1 MFRKKYIAFLLVF
14 LILIITMGAVSADD
28 NATPHQT
35 FDNVTKL
42 IENAQEDSEITLDGE
57 YVSEGSEIE
66 VTKNLNFTGKNNAV
80 LDGNEKSSIISSQ
93 KNLVFKDITFKN
105 AFSNKKHAI
114 QAYNLTFINC
124 TFINNKIGMKTSNI
138 DADEMSAINC
148 TFITMQ
154 NILSMLTTVNS

>member
-14 LILIITMGAVSADD
+14 LILIITMGAVSADE
-28 NATPHQT
+28 NATSHQT
-35 FDNVTKL
+35 FDNVAEL

-138 DADEMSAINC
+138 DADEMSA
-148 TFITMQ
+148 
-154 NILSMLTTVNS
+154 TTVNS